1 MTFAAT
7 MTRKGIAYMANTVLD
22 GGTAQ
27 SEKLESIKN
36 WLRKNFTISKYTQQF
51 HKPQEQHTEHD
62 VVKKAEFS
70 EVI

>member
-36 WLRKNFTISKYTQQF
+36 
-51 HKPQEQHTEHD
+51 
-62 VVKKAEFS
+62 
-70 EVI
+70 